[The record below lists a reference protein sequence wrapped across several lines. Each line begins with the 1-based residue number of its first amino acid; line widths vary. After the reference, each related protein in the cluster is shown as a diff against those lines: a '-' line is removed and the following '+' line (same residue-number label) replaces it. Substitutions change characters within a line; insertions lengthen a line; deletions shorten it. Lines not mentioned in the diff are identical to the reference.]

1 MVFENFDGNEDVRHL
16 DFDVVVEVVID
27 WERGGSVQYLAWMYR
42 LPQRVVIGILDAWM
56 RAAYC

>member
-1 MVFENFDGNEDVRHL
+1 MRKNMDRIEDVRHL

-27 WERGGSVQYLAWMYR
+27 WERGKSVQYLSWMYR

-56 RAAYC
+56 RAVY